1 MTMLFDSHMH
11 LNDERFLGREEEV
24 VSEAKDA
31 GVPLLFCAG
40 YDLAS
45 SRKAVE
51 LAERFP
57 GVYAFVGF
65 HPENLEGVS
74 EEALEEI
81 ASLAKSKKVVGIG
94 EIGLDY
100 HWFKDPGD
108 HEKQKTWFARQI
120 DLANALGLPVS
131 IHAREAYGDLLLFL
145 KEHPIEKGGVLHCYS
160 GSPEMMRE
168 FAKLGLYFG
177 FDGPITYKNAVTPK
191 ECVKACPLDRILVE
205 TDSPYLPPVPF
216 RGKENGPKYIPY
228 IAREMASLK
237 GMELDDLAEKLNENL
252 NRLFHVK
259 HG

>member
-24 VSEAKDA
+24 VSEGKDA

-40 YDLAS
+40 YDLVS

-145 KEHPIEKGGVLHCYS
+145 
-160 GSPEMMRE
+160 
-168 FAKLGLYFG
+168 
-177 FDGPITYKNAVTPK
+177 
-191 ECVKACPLDRILVE
+191 
-205 TDSPYLPPVPF
+205 
-216 RGKENGPKYIPY
+216 
-228 IAREMASLK
+228 
-237 GMELDDLAEKLNENL
+237 
-252 NRLFHVK
+252 
-259 HG
+259 

>member
-24 VSEAKDA
+24 VSEAKEA

-74 EEALEEI
+74 EEALNEI
-81 ASLAKSKKVVGIG
+81 AELAKSPKVVGIG

-100 HWFKDPGD
+100 HWFKDPKD
-108 HEKQKTWFARQI
+108 HEIQKAWFIRQI
-120 DLANALGLPVS
+120 DLANHLHLPVS
-131 IHAREAYGDLLLFL
+131 IHARDAYGDLLPLL
-145 KEHPIEKGGVLHCYS
+145 KEHPIKRSGVLHCYS

-177 FDGPITYKNAVTPK
+177 FDGPITFKNAITPK

-205 TDSPYLPPVPF
+205 TDSPYLTPTPF
-216 RGKENGPKYIPY
+216 RGQENGPKYIPY
-228 IAREMASLK
+228 IARQMAEIK
-237 GMELDDLAEKLNENL
+237 GIDERELEEALNENL
-252 NRLFHVK
+252 YRLFHVK

>member
-1 MTMLFDSHMH
+1 MFFDSHMH
-11 LNDERFLGREEEV
+11 LNDERFLGRAEEV

-57 GVYAFVGF
+57 EVYAFVGF

-100 HWFKDPGD
+100 HWFKDLGD

-145 KEHPIEKGGVLHCYS
+145 KEHPIEEGGVLHCYS

-205 TDSPYLPPVPF
+205 PDSPSLPPVPF
-216 RGKENGPKYIPY
+216 RGKENGPKYIP
-228 IAREMASLK
+228 
-237 GMELDDLAEKLNENL
+237 
-252 NRLFHVK
+252 
-259 HG
+259 

>member
-1 MTMLFDSHMH
+1 MLFDSHMH

-31 GVPLLFCAG
+31 GAPLLFCAG

-57 GVYAFVGF
+57 EVYAFVGF
-65 HPENLEGVS
+65 HPENLEEVS

-145 KEHPIEKGGVLHCYS
+145 KEHPIEEGGVLHCYS

-216 RGKENGPKYIPY
+216 RGKENCPKYIPY

-237 GMELDDLAEKLNENL
+237 GMELDDLAEALNENL

>member
-24 VSEAKDA
+24 VSEAKEA

-81 ASLAKSKKVVGIG
+81 ASLAKSPKVVGIG

-100 HWFKDPGD
+100 HWFKEEKD
-108 HEKQKTWFARQI
+108 HQNQKVWFARQI

-131 IHAREAYGDLLLFL
+131 IHARDAYGDLLPFL
-145 KEHPIEKGGVLHCYS
+145 KEHPIEKSGVLHCYS
-160 GSPEMMRE
+160 GSVEMIKE

-237 GMELDDLAEKLNENL
+237 GMELDDLAEALNENL